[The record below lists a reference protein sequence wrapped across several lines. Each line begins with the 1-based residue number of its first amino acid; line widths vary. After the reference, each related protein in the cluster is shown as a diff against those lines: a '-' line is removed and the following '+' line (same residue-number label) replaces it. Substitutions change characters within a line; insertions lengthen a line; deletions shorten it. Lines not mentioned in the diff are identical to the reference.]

1 MCIGTAKPVGD
12 EQGGVS
18 HHFIDFLSVKE
29 PYSVGDYERD
39 VDLFLKDYFKKNDI
53 AVLVG
58 GAGLFIDAVCQ
69 GLDEFPETDGQIR
82 NLLNAQF
89 AEEGISPLL
98 EKLKEIDSSYYA
110 VVDKSNH
117 RRIIRALE
125 VCISSGKP
133 FSSFLTSNSKKDKY
147 PVIRIGLKMD
157 RELLNEQINM
167 RVDDMMERGLLEE
180 VNSLIEYNQLQA
192 LQTVGYAE
200 LFNYIKG
207 DHTLEEAVEQIK
219 HNTRKYG
226 KRQVTWFKK
235 NKAITWFP
243 VDHIEKIISFIDA
256 SIGESQ

>member
-12 EQGGVS
+12 DQGGVR
-18 HHFIDFLSVKE
+18 HHFVDFLSVKE